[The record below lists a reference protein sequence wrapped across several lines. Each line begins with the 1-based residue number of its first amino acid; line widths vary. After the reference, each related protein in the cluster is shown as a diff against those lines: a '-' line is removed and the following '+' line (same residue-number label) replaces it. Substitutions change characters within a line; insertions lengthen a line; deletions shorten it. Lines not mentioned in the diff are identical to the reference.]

1 MCREIIIFCNKKRNS
16 YPKIAV
22 IVLFFTFLIGCASV
36 QTGLYHDVEGVVDAA
51 HDIKYKP
58 SFSYNMLITGI
69 RLSGYKKNYTGDAQT
84 IIANTQRY
92 NSGLRQLPPNAFY
105 RRFNVTETRVNDHP
119 YFFISPRES
128 IQPEK
133 IVVFLYGGGFMLG
146 IDFMHWDAIE
156 RIVTELSVPVCVPL
170 YPIYPE
176 TNLPAAVSFI
186 DEVFAQLHE
195 AYPDARI
202 IGMGDS
208 SGSCLLL
215 SYCRYLT
222 ETDAQS
228 FPDRLI
234 LVSPAQVARIDEE
247 TQNEMRVISKI
258 DPGISFDIVKSF
270 PVIFNL
276 SDDDDNWFY
285 TPLFG
290 DFSLYP
296 PIYVFAGTRDIF
308 YPLVQPF
315 VERVRLQ
322 GKTIELY
329 TGIGMI
335 HDWPYMPIARESRY
349 ALDRIMEIIDRD

>member
-1 MCREIIIFCNKKRNS
+1 MKKRNS
-16 YPKIAV
+16 SPGIAV
-22 IVLFFTFLIGCASV
+22 IVLLFTFLTGCASV
-36 QTGLYHDVEGVVDAA
+36 QLGLYHDADGDVDSL
-51 HDIKYKP
+51 HNIDYKP
-58 SFSYNMLITGI
+58 SSSYNMLIAGV
-69 RLSGYKKNYTGDAQT
+69 RMSGYKKNYTGDAQT

-92 NSGLRQLPPNAFY
+92 NSRLRQLPPSAFY
-105 RRFNVTETRVNDHP
+105 SRFNVTETRVNDHP
-119 YFFISPRES
+119 YFLISPKQNARS
-128 IQPEK
+128 DK
-133 IVVFLYGGGFMLG
+133 IVVFVYGGGFLLG
-146 IDFMHWDAIE
+146 IDFMHWNAIE
-156 RIVTELSVPVCVPL
+156 RIVTDLSVPVCVPL

-176 TNLPAAVSFI
+176 TNLPAAITFL
-186 DEVFAQLHE
+186 DEVLARLHE
-195 AYPDARI
+195 AYPAARI

-222 ETDAQS
+222 ETEAPR

-247 TQNEMRVISKI
+247 IQIQMRAISKS
-258 DPGISFDIVKSF
+258 DPGISFDIVNSF
-270 PVIFNL
+270 PVIFNI

-329 TGIGMI
+329 TGFGMM
-335 HDWPYMPIARESRY
+335 HDWPYMPIAPESRY
-349 ALDRIMEIIDRD
+349 ALGIILEIINRD

>member
-1 MCREIIIFCNKKRNS
+1 MKKRNS
-16 YPKIAV
+16 FLKIV
-22 IVLFFTFLIGCASV
+22 IVLFFVFLTGCASV
-36 QTGLYHDVEGVVDAA
+36 QLGLYHDADGGVDST
-51 HDIKYKP
+51 HNIDYKP
-58 SFSYNMLITGI
+58 SFSYNMLIAGV
-69 RLSGYKKNYTGDAQT
+69 RMSGYKKNYTGDAQT
-84 IIANTQRY
+84 IIANTQKY
-92 NSGLRQLPPNAFY
+92 NRGLRQLPPNVFY
-105 RRFNVTETRVNDHP
+105 SRFNVTETRVNDHP
-119 YFFISPRES
+119 YFLISPKQNARS
-128 IQPEK
+128 DK
-133 IVVFLYGGGFMLG
+133 IVVFVYGGGFLLG
-146 IDFMHWDAIE
+146 IDFMHWNAIE
-156 RIVTELSVPVCVPL
+156 RIVTDLSVPVCVPL

-176 TNLPAAVSFI
+176 TNLPAAITFI
-186 DEVFAQLHE
+186 DEVLAQLHE
-195 AYPDARI
+195 AYPAARI

-222 ETDAQS
+222 ETEEPR

-247 TQNEMRVISKI
+247 TQIQMRAISKN
-258 DPGISFDIVKSF
+258 DPGISFDIVTSF
-270 PVIFNL
+270 PVIFNI

-329 TGIGMI
+329 TGFGMM

-349 ALDRIMEIIDRD
+349 ALGIIMEIIDRD

>member
-1 MCREIIIFCNKKRNS
+1 MKKRNS
-16 YPKIAV
+16 FLKIV
-22 IVLFFTFLIGCASV
+22 IVLLFAFLAGCASI
-36 QTGLYHDVEGVVDAA
+36 QSGLYHDVDGGVDSA
-51 HDIKYKP
+51 HDIKYKT
-58 SFSYNMLITGI
+58 SFSYNMLIAGVKM
-69 RLSGYKKNYTGDAQT
+69 SGYKKNYIGDAQM
-84 IIANTQRY
+84 IISHTQKY
-92 NSGLRQLPPNAFY
+92 NSKLRQLPPNAFS

-119 YFFISPRES
+119 YFLISPKQNAR
-128 IQPEK
+128 PDK
-133 IVVFLYGGGFMLG
+133 IVVFLYGGGFLLG
-146 IDFMHWDAIE
+146 IDFMHWNTIE
-156 RIVTELSVPVCVPL
+156 RIITELSVPVCVPL

-176 TNLPAAVSFI
+176 TNLPAAITFI

-222 ETDAQS
+222 ETDEPR

-234 LVSPAQVARIDEE
+234 LVSPAQVAGIDEE
-247 TQNEMRVISKI
+247 TQDKMRAIDKI

-285 TPLFG
+285 RPLEG
-290 DFSLYP
+290 DFSSYP

-308 YPLVQPF
+308 YPLVRPF

-329 TGIGMI
+329 TGFGMM
-335 HDWPYMPIARESRY
+335 HDWPYMPVASESRY
-349 ALDRIMEIIDRD
+349 ALGIILEIIDRD